1 MKPTPLRALALLVVL
16 AAVAVAGAATP
27 AEAGALHG
35 KRTVILRAAATYIG
49 VTPRALVAELRTG
62 KSLAQ
67 VATANGKTVAGLK
80 QAILAAVDARLSRAV
95 AAGRI
100 TAEQKSRRLARFE
113 SRLDRFVNRVW
124 RAR

>member
-1 MKPTPLRALALLVVL
+1 MKLTPLRALALLVAL
-16 AAVAVAGAATP
+16 SAAALAGAAAP
-27 AEAGALHG
+27 ADAGALHG
-35 KRTVILRAAATYIG
+35 KRPLILRAAASYIG

-67 VATANGKTVAGLK
+67 VASAHGKTVDGLK
-80 QAILAAVDARLSRAV
+80 QAILAAVDRRLSRAV

-113 SRLDRFVNRVW
+113 SRLDRLVSRVW

>member
-1 MKPTPLRALALLVVL
+1 MKPTPLRALALLVAL
-16 AAVAVAGAATP
+16 VAVALAAAATP
-27 AEAGALHG
+27 ADAGVLHG
-35 KRTVILRAAATYIG
+35 KRAVVLRAAATYIG
-49 VTPRALVAELRTG
+49 ITPRALVAELRTG

-100 TAEQKSRRLARFE
+100 TAEQKSRRLARLE
-113 SRLDRFVNRVW
+113 
-124 RAR
+124 